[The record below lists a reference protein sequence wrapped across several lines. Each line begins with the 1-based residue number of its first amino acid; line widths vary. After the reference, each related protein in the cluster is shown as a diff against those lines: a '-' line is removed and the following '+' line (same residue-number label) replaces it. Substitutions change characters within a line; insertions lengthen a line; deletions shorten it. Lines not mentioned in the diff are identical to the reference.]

1 MTCVGESSAS
11 FYLSHVHF
19 TSSNHSVY
27 WTPAWISNIAFE
39 NHLRSALCHVWGDR
53 IGNGIG
59 VGIGM
64 LKKADV
70 RVLDPTVASL
80 TCYKNQDAVNQL
92 SSYLPKKTNGEN
104 IFSTHQGYKDFL
116 SRNLQITSCEL
127 FNGSCDG
134 AEDLLNLTKYFL
146 WYEKDVAEEV
156 NSGIHGLSHCLK

>member
-1 MTCVGESSAS
+1 
-11 FYLSHVHF
+11 
-19 TSSNHSVY
+19 
-27 WTPAWISNIAFE
+27 
-39 NHLRSALCHVWGDR
+39 
-53 IGNGIG
+53 
-59 VGIGM
+59 M

-134 AEDLLNLTKYFL
+134 AEDLLNLTKYSIF
-146 WYEKDVAEEV
+146 YDMK
-156 NSGIHGLSHCLK
+156 KM